1 MRKHWLFA
9 SFIVLLLSVGM
20 LVVPAAAQEGQPPVS
35 PQGLTMFTTYPSQV
49 IGLGE
54 SVTFD
59 LKFRTDEEPEI
70 VTLETASLPD
80 GWKVTFRGGGKTIQS
95 VYVQPDETVSVNMRV
110 ELPEGVQAGVYD
122 FRVIAQGEK
131 DKAEMPLTVI
141 IKEKLPP
148 KLQFKVDLPTLR
160 GTPSTTFRYS
170 VVLKNEGDEDT
181 TVNLI
186 ADGGNSFLMHIKYAG
201 KEITSLPI
209 EAGSSKTLS
218 VEAEPVG
225 DIAAGEYPFTLKAQS
240 DTAETT
246 VALTAQVTGRPDLQV
261 TTPEGVLS
269 AQATAGKETP
279 LKIVIRNNGS
289 APARDVELTSS
300 NPSGWKVTFDPARI
314 SEIPVGNET
323 EVTVTILPAEQAL
336 AGDYVLTLRA
346 KPADASTASA
356 DFRITVTTS
365 TLWGL
370 VGVVLIAVAVGVVGM
385 AVSRF
390 GRR

>member
-9 SFIVLLLSVGM
+9 AFIVLLLSVGM
-20 LVVPAAAQEGQPPVS
+20 TVMPAAAQEAQPPAA
-35 PQGLTMFTTYPSQV
+35 PQGLSMFTTYPSQV
-49 IGLGE
+49 VGLGE
-54 SVTFD
+54 HVTFD
-59 LKFRTDEEPEI
+59 LKLTTDKDAEI
-70 VTLETASLPD
+70 VTLETAGLPD
-80 GWKVTFRGGGKTIQS
+80 GWKATFRGGGKTIQS
-95 VYVQPDETVSVNMRV
+95 VYVRPDGEVSASLRL
-110 ELPEGVQAGVYD
+110 ELPEDVQAGTYD
-122 FRVIAQGEK
+122 FKVIAQGEK
-131 DKAEMPLTVI
+131 DKAEIPLTVI
-141 IKEKLPP
+141 VKEKLPP

-170 VVLKNEGDEDT
+170 VVLRNDGDEDT

-186 ADGGNSFLMHIKYAG
+186 ADTAANFLLHIKYAG

-218 VEAEPVG
+218 VEAEPLG
-225 DIAAGEYPFTLKAQS
+225 DIAAGEYPFMLKAQG
-240 DTAETT
+240 DTAEASVT
-246 VALTAQVTGRPDLQV
+246 LTAQVTGRPDLKI

-279 LKIVIRNNGS
+279 IKIVIRNDGS
-289 APARDVELTSS
+289 APAQDIELSSS
-300 NPSGWKVTFDPARI
+300 NPTGWKVTFEPDRI
-314 SEIPVGNET
+314 AEIAVGE
-323 EVTVTILPAEQAL
+323 EADVTATVLPAEKAL

-370 VGVVLIAVAVGVVGM
+370 VGVALIAIAVLVVGM